1 MGIFDKFKT
10 STAIDRLSEEKL
22 YEQVAQE
29 LKAGKKREGI
39 WVKAMAKS
47 DGDLNKA
54 ESLYIELRV
63 QAIKDEQAIQKEID
77 DSNRKI
83 TDKSPEDV
91 IKVKYYDRFGKPRKY

>member
-47 DGDLNKA
+47 GGVYAGLDDGRKA
-54 ESLYIELRV
+54 YD
-63 QAIKDEQAIQKEID
+63 AKDFYASSI
-77 DSNRKI
+77 
-83 TDKSPEDV
+83 
-91 IKVKYYDRFGKPRKY
+91 GKL